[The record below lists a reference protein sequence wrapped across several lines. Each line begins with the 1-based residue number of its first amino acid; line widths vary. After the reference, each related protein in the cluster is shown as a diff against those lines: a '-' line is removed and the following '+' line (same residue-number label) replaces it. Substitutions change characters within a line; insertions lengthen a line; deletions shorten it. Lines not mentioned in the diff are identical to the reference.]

1 MSLLLLAFH
10 FITDNTG
17 ATTQVTAT
25 IRDLEKNMKDPGK
38 LYRHTIKSIYYN
50 MYNPLFIYTLWIKLI
65 IKSTSH
71 SIFIIF
77 SFLIYKKCY
86 VDCVH
91 FLYFIIIFYKH

>member
-1 MSLLLLAFH
+1 MSLFMLAFY
-10 FITDNTG
+10 FITDSTG

-25 IRDLEKNMKDPGK
+25 IRDLEKIMKDPGK

-71 SIFIIF
+71 SIFSI
-77 SFLIYKKCY
+77 L
-86 VDCVH
+86 
-91 FLYFIIIFYKH
+91 

>member
-1 MSLLLLAFH
+1 MSLLLLALH
-10 FITDNTG
+10 FITDTTG
-17 ATTQVTAT
+17 ATTQVRAT
-25 IRDLEKNMKDPGK
+25 ITDLEKNMKDPSK

-77 SFLIYKKCY
+77 LFLVYKMLC
-86 VDCVH
+86 
-91 FLYFIIIFYKH
+91 